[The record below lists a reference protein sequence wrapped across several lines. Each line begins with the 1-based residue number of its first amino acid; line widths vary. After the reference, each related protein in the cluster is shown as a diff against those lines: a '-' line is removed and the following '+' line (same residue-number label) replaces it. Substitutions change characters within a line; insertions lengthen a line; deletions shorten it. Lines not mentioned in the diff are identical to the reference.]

1 MEKIYLDRTNKEY
14 PYIFLPTIIVDHI
27 KNGYSD
33 SKKYAFLNIKEPE
46 KKDSVEYYS
55 RKFPELGPV
64 SEIKINTILNLDY
77 DSVDE
82 NLEFYTYSLGNYKLP
97 KKPLLHNVKEK
108 EYIDYDTFFTN
119 FFNSLILI
127 PIFGFFLFILYSTF
141 GPIFI
146 SYEDNQEVPLLL
158 YITVTSCVIYFCIL
172 IYALLYALF
181 SKESFFFEKKIKI
194 ERTLLDEEKRK
205 FLLDDYKIAVKNI
218 LKQYE
223 KDFEAEWKLFE
234 QDFNQ
239 KTSLANNGILKDRLN
254 RLNEISLVDNRSNI
268 KGKSE
273 LTFLKYLYEE
283 FGRNIFTDY
292 SPNTGRNP
300 FQPDFILFDPEI
312 NFYIDIEI
320 DEPYSLLDGTTIHH
334 DRTKDE
340 ERNSFFNQ
348 LNWGIIRFTEKQ
360 VTETPDKCCL
370 LIKEVLHS
378 IKNQKEYIEHGIN
391 IESFWTHEE
400 ALIMKINDYRNSY

>member
-1 MEKIYLDRTNKEY
+1 MPYLARN
-14 PYIFLPTIIVDHI
+14 P
-27 KNGYSD
+27 
-33 SKKYAFLNIKEPE
+33 
-46 KKDSVEYYS
+46 
-55 RKFPELGPV
+55 
-64 SEIKINTILNLDY
+64 
-77 DSVDE
+77 
-82 NLEFYTYSLGNYKLP
+82 
-97 KKPLLHNVKEK
+97 
-108 EYIDYDTFFTN
+108 
-119 FFNSLILI
+119 
-127 PIFGFFLFILYSTF
+127 FFL
-141 GPIFI
+141 
-146 SYEDNQEVPLLL
+146 
-158 YITVTSCVIYFCIL
+158 
-172 IYALLYALF
+172 
-181 SKESFFFEKKIKI
+181 KKKIKI

-378 IKNQKEYIEHGIN
+378 IKNQKEYIEHSIN